1 MNIDL
6 ISIIIFIIII
16 SIILY
21 VNRKKVFLQKI
32 IYPFLYVIL
41 YKTKVGL
48 KLMESGAK
56 RYGDLIKFF
65 GYISTGLGF
74 IGMVYISYSIL
85 SIIIKFLISPKTVE
99 TGFTLVLPGTN
110 IPGIGFLSFWHWLI
124 AIFILA
130 VVHEF
135 SHGIVSEA
143 WKIKVKSSG
152 FAFFAVLIPII
163 PAAFV
168 EPNEKLVKKQPD
180 IVQYSIFSAGP
191 ISNIALA
198 LVFLLIMSVVINPIE
213 AKITEPVG
221 FSFKIEDTSLPAG
234 QSGLE
239 SDMIID
245 SFNGEKITDA
255 GYFVE
260 KMYYCST
267 PNSQIELGSGDNK
280 YKITTIE
287 NPENPGRGLIGISE
301 IKNEIRVKEEYK
313 KFKGVFF
320 WFKDLFKWLFLLN
333 LFVGLI
339 NLLPLGIVDGGRML
353 QVFLHSVIKNKNKAN
368 KIWGFISF
376 FFLALLII
384 GIVGNYMKKFGLF

>member
-6 ISIIIFIIII
+6 ISIILFVIII

-21 VNRKKVFLQKI
+21 KNRQKVFLQKI

-41 YKTKVGL
+41 YKTKFGL
-48 KLMESGAK
+48 RFMEKTAK
-56 RYGDLIKFF
+56 KYGSLIKFF
-65 GYISTGLGF
+65 GYIATGLGF
-74 IGMVYISYSIL
+74 VGMVYISYSIL
-85 SIIIKFLISPKTVE
+85 SIIIKFLLSPKTVE

-110 IPGIGFLSFWHWLI
+110 IPGIGFLSFGHWLI
-124 AIFILA
+124 AIFVLA

-168 EPNEKLVKKQPD
+168 EPNEKVVRKQPD
-180 IVQYSIFSAGP
+180 IVQYSIFAAGP

-198 LVFLLIMSVVINPIE
+198 LVFLLIISFVINPIE
-213 AKITEPVG
+213 SRITEPIG
-221 FSFKIEDTSLPAG
+221 FSVNIEDYDLPAAKA
-234 QSGLE
+234 GLE
-239 SDMIID
+239 SGIIID
-245 SFNGEKITDA
+245 SFNGRKITDA
-255 GYFVE
+255 KHFSE

-267 PNSQIELGSGDNK
+267 PNMDITLGSGEDT
-280 YKITTIE
+280 YKITTTTH
-287 NPENPGRGLIGISE
+287 PENSEKGFIGVTD
-301 IKNEIRVKEEYK
+301 IKNEIRVKEKYK
-313 KFKGVFF
+313 KFQGIFF

-353 QVFLHSVIKNKNKAN
+353 QVFLHSTIKDKNKAN

-376 FFLALLII
+376 LFLLLLII
-384 GIVGNYMKKFGLF
+384 GILGNYLKKFGLF